1 VSDASVRFMVELD
14 SAGQVKAV
22 KAIQGLGEE
31 AARQGKRFGDG
42 VQGGF
47 RKMADEWARF
57 VAGGMVLQRL
67 FQSLTNTIKQAGD
80 MAKARQSDWDKTNAG
95 FRSDRMQRL
104 TSDASLRLSGL
115 SEDSIWSLQ
124 GQLSDLK
131 KSGRDVGGDFSG
143 ILRTLAQRGLSGE
156 ALGSAA
162 QEALTG
168 LGKRG
173 HLGGFGDA
181 YQALAGGAGV
191 AKGADLT
198 DLATG
203 LLKRTFGMQD
213 GQAEA
218 LRAGIAGGG
227 VGIDQ
232 GGNVRAIGEASA
244 ELAAALR
251 AINAAGGLS
260 LKAWEKPKDLN
271 GLDSRVGYGY
281 NVRAGLDAGL
291 DWMDP
296 GQAPSLGNR
305 PNGKASLGDYA
316 STLIDQPAIQ
326 AALGAALIKL
336 LDGGAGR
343 AAGRLAAGASALA
356 ATGIGRATGGAL
368 AGTLAGAG
376 RVAGAM
382 GGPAG
387 LLLSWQEAGMGQD
400 EEDWRI
406 KMGLPPSDTS
416 KSRAALAA
424 RLARNT
430 GMSAFD
436 AEASLDRMD
445 VNGQRPTD
453 KQWAA
458 ANEIGNPT
466 LVSILAVLQEQTKLM
481 RASALVP
488 AQRGQ

>member
-1 VSDASVRFMVELD
+1 MADASVRFMVELD

-22 KAIQGLGEE
+22 KAIQGLGDE
-31 AARQGKRFGDG
+31 AHRQGKRFGDG

-57 VAGGMVLQRL
+57 VAGGVVLGRL
-67 FQSLTNTIKQAGD
+67 FTSITNTLKQASD
-80 MAKARQSDWDKTNAG
+80 LAKARQSDWDKANQS
-95 FRSDRMQRL
+95 FRSDRMQRM
-104 TSDASLRLSGL
+104 TGDASLRLSGL
-115 SEDSIWSLQ
+115 SEDSISSLQ

-143 ILRTLAQRGLSGE
+143 ILRTLAQRGLSGD

-213 GQAEA
+213 GQADA
-218 LRAGIAGGG
+218 LRSGIAGGAVG
-227 VGIDQ
+227 VDHA
-232 GGNVRAIGEASA
+232 GNVRAIGEASA

-251 AINAAGGLS
+251 AVNAAGGLS

-271 GLDSRVGYGY
+271 GLDARVGYGY
-281 NVRAGLDAGL
+281 SVRGAMDGGL
-291 DWMDP
+291 DWQDP

-305 PNGKASLGDYA
+305 PNGKATVGDYA
-316 STLIDQPAIQ
+316 STLLDQPEIKYAI
-326 AALGAALIKL
+326 GAALIKIF
-336 LDGGAGR
+336 DGGAGR
-343 AAGRLAAGASALA
+343 AAGRLAAGASSLA
-356 ATGIGRATGGAL
+356 ASGVGRAAGGVA
-368 AGTLAGAG
+368 AGLGRAAGAI
-376 RVAGAM
+376 

-387 LLLSWQEAGMGQD
+387 LLLGWQEGGMGQA

-406 KMGLPPSDTS
+406 QMGLPAADTS

-424 RLARNT
+424 RLARQP
-430 GMSAFD
+430 GMSEFD
-436 AEASLDRMD
+436 ANASLDRMTVD
-445 VNGQRPTD
+445 GQRPSEE
-453 KQWAA
+453 QWAA
-458 ANEIGNPT
+458 ANQLSNPT
-466 LVSILAVLQEQTKLM
+466 LQSILSVLQEQTKLM
-481 RASALVP
+481 RAGALVP

>member
-1 VSDASVRFMVELD
+1 MADASVRFMVELD

-57 VAGGMVLQRL
+57 IAGGMVLQRL

-80 MAKARQSDWDKTNAG
+80 MAKARQSDWDKSNAS
-95 FRSDRMQRL
+95 FRGDRMQRL
-104 TSDASLRLSGL
+104 SGDASLRLAGL
-115 SEDSIWSLQ
+115 SEDSIFSLQ

-143 ILRTLAQRGLSGE
+143 ILRTLAQRGLSGD

-218 LRAGIAGGG
+218 LRSGIAGGAVG
-227 VGIDQ
+227 VDQ
-232 GGNVRAIGEASA
+232 AGNVRAIGEASA

-251 AINAAGGLS
+251 AVNAAGGLS

-271 GLDSRVGYGY
+271 GLDARVGYGY
-281 NVRAGLDAGL
+281 SVRSGLDGGL
-291 DWMDP
+291 DWQDP

-305 PNGKASLGDYA
+305 PNGKATMGDYA
-316 STLIDQPAIQ
+316 TTLIDQPAIQ

-343 AAGRLAAGASALA
+343 AAGRLAAGASTLA
-356 ATGIGRATGGAL
+356 ATGVGRAAGGMAAGLGRAAGAL
-368 AGTLAGAG
+368 
-376 RVAGAM
+376 
-382 GGPAG
+382 GGPLG
-387 LLLSWQEAGMGQD
+387 LLLGWQDAGMGQA
-400 EEDWRI
+400 EEDWKIQAGMPGR
-406 KMGLPPSDTS
+406 STS
-416 KSRAALAA
+416 SSRAALAA
-424 RLARNT
+424 RLART
-430 GMSAFD
+430 PGMSEFD
-436 AEASLDRMD
+436 ANASLDRMT
-445 VNGQRPTD
+445 VAGQQPTEE
-453 KQWAA
+453 QWAK
-458 ANEIGNPT
+458 ANQLSNPT
-466 LVSILAVLQEQTKLM
+466 LQSILAVLQEQTKLM